1 MTNINDRDLRDEKRS
16 KYMPMVEFCVQVAI
30 YQLKRGRHFIMENPQ
45 SSALWWQYVFR
56 RIIEHPQVTWDTLDM
71 CAYGMKDPNGYCI
84 TIISPL
90 LFYKAFQMVL
100 LILYLKGV
108 QTKPSGVRLTST
120 SSSRDQRQDMEV
132 GPNLHRCIL
141 IVFVHSLFVV

>member
-1 MTNINDRDLRDEKRS
+1 
-16 KYMPMVEFCVQVAI
+16 
-30 YQLKRGRHFIMENPQ
+30 MENPQ

-56 RIIEHPQVTWDTLDM
+56 RIIEHPQVVWDTLDM
-71 CAYGMKDPNGYCI
+71 CAYGMKDSLMAT

-90 LFYKAFQMVL
+90 LFYIAFQMEL

-120 SSSRDQRQDMEV
+120 SSLRDQRQDMEV

-141 IVFVHSLFVV
+141 IVLFTAYS

>member
-1 MTNINDRDLRDEKRS
+1 MSQVAAMNGLKVGTPIDLRTGFDILKVEGRKRAMEIIERQEPSVVVMAPECAPWSQMTKINDRDLRDEKRS

-71 CAYGMKDPNGYCI
+71 CAYGMKDPNGY
-84 TIISPL
+84 
-90 LFYKAFQMVL
+90 Y
-100 LILYLKGV
+100 Y
-108 QTKPSGVRLTST
+108 
-120 SSSRDQRQDMEV
+120 
-132 GPNLHRCIL
+132 
-141 IVFVHSLFVV
+141 